1 MEPDMKD
8 IGKMINNMEKGLN
21 YGQIL
26 LDMKVNIR
34 MEKNMEKEF

>member
-1 MEPDMKD
+1 
-8 IGKMINNMEKGLN
+8 MEKGLN

-34 MEKNMEKEF
+34 MEKNMESKLFKAH